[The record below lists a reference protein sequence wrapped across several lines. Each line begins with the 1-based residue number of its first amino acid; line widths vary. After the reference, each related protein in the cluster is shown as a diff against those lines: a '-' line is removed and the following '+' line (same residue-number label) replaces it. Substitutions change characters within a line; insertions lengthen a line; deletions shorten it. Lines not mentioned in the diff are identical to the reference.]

1 MEVIDFAG
9 QPEFFWT
16 HELLM
21 SHRGIMAI
29 TIAIAKGNNAA
40 YIENAC
46 YWLNVLRLK
55 QSEGTCYG
63 QTDTRPAL
71 SGLYPS

>member
-1 MEVIDFAG
+1 MIDFAG

-21 SHRGIMAI
+21 SHRAIMAI
-29 TIAIAKGNNAA
+29 TIAIAKGNSSA
-40 YIENAC
+40 YIQNAS

-55 QSEGTCYG
+55 QSDGICFAPIH
-63 QTDTRPAL
+63 DRSAL